1 MVWVQ
6 KVGFF
11 RYFPLLFALFAGA
24 GQGATVL
31 VLQFHN
37 ESQYSDL
44 NWVGESIAETL
55 RVELSANHQIALSR
69 DSRAEGLRRLGLRPD
84 AQFTKATLIKLGHSL
99 DVDYVCYG
107 TYGLMLPPGDTELR
121 NSSVQIAGRF
131 IDLRKMHDGPQVS
144 ETGKLTD
151 LSRLQEHLA
160 WQSLK
165 FLEPGAN
172 FPLEQFMTFQ
182 KFIRLDAEE
191 SYIRGLLS
199 SRGEQQKKWF
209 TQAHIIDSHFVGPI
223 FELGKL
229 AYEQKDYRQ
238 AVTWFGRIPA
248 SDSRYTDARFRMGLS
263 AYNASDY
270 TGAANYFREV
280 AKTVPLN
287 EVYNNLGAAEEQL
300 GLSSAVIDLRKAAEG
315 DPNDMIY
322 RFNLGVA
329 LLRTNSFDEATNLL
343 QAVVDHDADD
353 AQARTLL
360 DRARRREFSPANARP
375 LAPAR
380 LKQNFDETAFRQL
393 KAMLQPK
400 GSA

>member
-1 MVWVQ
+1 M
-6 KVGFF
+6 
-11 RYFPLLFALFAGA
+11 RTRRLLLLFVVFFAGIA
-24 GQGATVL
+24 RPATVL
-31 VLQFHN
+31 ILQFHN

-55 RVELSANHQIALSR
+55 RVELSANDQLVLSR

-84 AQFTKATLIKLGHSL
+84 AQFTKATLIKLGQSL
-99 DVDYVCYG
+99 DVDYIYYG
-107 TYGLMLPPGDTELR
+107 TYNATLPPGDTELR
-121 NSSVQIAGRF
+121 NSSVQISGRF

-144 ETGKLTD
+144 EVGKLTD

-160 WQSLK
+160 WQFLK

-172 FPLEQFMTFQ
+172 LPVEQFMAYG
-182 KFIRLDAEE
+182 KFIRVDAEE

-209 TQAHIIDSHFVGPI
+209 TQANLIDPHFVGPL

-238 AVTWFGRIPA
+238 AVIWFGRVPA
-248 SDSRYTDARFRMGLS
+248 TDSRYMDARFRMGLS
-263 AYNASDY
+263 AYSANDY

-287 EVYNNLGAAEEQL
+287 EVYNNLGAAEAQM
-300 GLSSAVIDLRKAAEG
+300 GLSTAVSDLRKAAEG

-322 RFNLGVA
+322 RFNLGAA
-329 LLRTNSFDEATNLL
+329 LLRTNSYDEAANLL
-343 QAVVDHDADD
+343 QAVVDHDGDD
-353 AQARTLL
+353 TQAQTLL
-360 DRARRREFSPANARP
+360 DRARRREFSPSNARP
-375 LAPAR
+375 LIPPR
-380 LKQNFDETAFRQL
+380 LKQNFDEIAFRQL